1 MSKKVL
7 LIDDDEMLRKMTGIL
22 LSKQGFEVIA
32 VENGAKGLQ
41 QLKVMLPDIILM
53 DVMMP
58 DMDGFTACRE
68 IRANPATA
76 HIPIIMLTALDNAEN
91 KVKGF
96 EGGAD
101 DYLSKPFEI
110 AELTAQIKLI
120 TSRAEGSAP

>member
-110 AELTAQIKLI
+110 AELTARIKLI